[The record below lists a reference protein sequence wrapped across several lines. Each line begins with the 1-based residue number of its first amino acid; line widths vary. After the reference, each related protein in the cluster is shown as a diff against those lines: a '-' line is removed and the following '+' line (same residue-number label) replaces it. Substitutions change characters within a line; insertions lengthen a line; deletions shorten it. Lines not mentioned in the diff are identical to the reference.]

1 MKPYTL
7 PEVLR
12 ITENA
17 VSYAGSPEIQSFK
30 ALFDHYCEGH
40 KFRRHEDDA
49 YWLALGAFELGRA
62 IGIRA
67 ERERRKKK

>member
-7 PEVLR
+7 PEILR

-17 VSYAGSPEIQSFK
+17 ISYPGSPEIQSFK
-30 ALFDHYCEGH
+30 ALCEHYFKRHRFYRHRDH
-40 KFRRHEDDA
+40 A